1 MSAAHTEDE
10 MPHTQLD
17 TQPLPRRRFIRTVAG
32 VAMLAALGTRP
43 RTLDAAEAPHRTL
56 RRLRDPAS
64 RAIDFVIDHR
74 GVNFTGARRE
84 GIAVNDSLPGP
95 LLRLREGEDVTIRVT
110 NRMKEDTSIHWH
122 GLLVPTGMDG
132 VPGLSFPGIRPGET
146 FTYLYRVKQS
156 GTYWYHSHSGG
167 QEPKGLYGPLIIDP
181 AGADPVRAERDYVVM
196 LSEWSDEEPDE
207 IMGNLKKESDY
218 YNFSRPTLLGFFRN
232 LFDPPKGATRSSI
245 VNERLMWAKMRMQR
259 SDISDVSHFTFLL
272 NGKTSSQN
280 WTGLFARGERVRLRF
295 INASS
300 MTYFDVKVPGLRMT
314 VVQADGQDVE
324 PVVVDQ
330 IRMGVAETYDV
341 IVEPRAGQA
350 YTIFAQA
357 MDRTGYARGTLAERV
372 GASAPVPAMDPR
384 PVRTMADMGGMSGM
398 GMGDMDMGGAQ
409 HSQPKGE
416 HAKSDSASTKPPMT
430 EMPMGDMPG
439 MPGMSK
445 DSMEVDSVRHDSV
458 AARGAGRDSTKQ
470 AMDMGNMDME
480 NMDMEHMAMSDS
492 AMMHDMAMPGM
503 AMGTM
508 PQSNAPLPKMLE
520 SAGLPD
526 TPGWRTLRYSD
537 LRARTPNADLRPP
550 EREVVLHLTGD
561 MERYFWT
568 INGKKL
574 SEASPIQLRQGERVK
589 LTYINE
595 TMMDHPMH
603 LHGVFMEL
611 QNGAEPAYAP
621 RKHTVSVPPAET
633 LVTHLTADE
642 PGTWALHCHLLYHMM
657 TGMFTRVVITPESG
671 VVNGARDG
679 AA

>member
-10 MPHTQLD
+10 IPHTQLD

-43 RTLDAAEAPHRTL
+43 RTLDAAAAPLRTP

-84 GIAVNDSLPGP
+84 GIAVNDSLPAP

-132 VPGLSFPGIRPGET
+132 VPGFSFPGIRPGET
-146 FTYLYRVKQS
+146 FTYRYRVKQS

-181 AGADPVRAERDYVVM
+181 AGADPVEAERDYVVM

-232 LFDPPKGATRSSI
+232 LFHPPKGATRSSV

-259 SDISDVSHFTFLL
+259 SDISDVSRFTFLL
-272 NGKTSSQN
+272 NGKTAAQN

-300 MTYFDVKVPGLRMT
+300 MTYFDIKVPGLTMT

-324 PVVVDQ
+324 PVAVDQ

-341 IVEPRAGQA
+341 IVEPKAGQA
-350 YTIFAQA
+350 YAIFAQA

-372 GASAPVPAMDPR
+372 GARAPIPAMDPR
-384 PVRTMADMGGMSGM
+384 PVRTMADMGNL
-398 GMGDMDMGGAQ
+398 GDMDMGGMDM
-409 HSQPKGE
+409 GG
-416 HAKSDSASTKPPMT
+416 
-430 EMPMGDMPG
+430 MPMGDMPG
-439 MPGMSK
+439 MST
-445 DSMEVDSVRHDSV
+445 DSMNADSTK
-458 AARGAGRDSTKQ
+458 RDSTAMRDSTAHEMPMGQ
-470 AMDMGNMDME
+470 MMDMGHMD
-480 NMDMEHMAMSDS
+480 MSDS

-503 AMGTM
+503 AMESM

-633 LVTHLTADE
+633 LVTHLTAHE

-671 VVNGARDG
+671 EVSGARDG